1 MASDVQIA
9 NLALAR
15 ISQDQII
22 ALSDDSPSARFCN
35 AFFDQAR
42 EECLQ
47 SNPWRFAIKTA
58 TLSQLTTTPLLEW
71 AEEYQIPSDCLRV
84 LSLNGCGPHDRS
96 DYFEIQGKK
105 LLTDEVTA
113 TIKYVWRVTDGSYYH
128 PLFVSALSC
137 LLASL
142 IAKPL
147 TGDEKAATSLLT
159 EYARLTGPEARRVD
173 AYLGHRRPA
182 LPAETSE
189 LVAARFRGGANDG
202 GIYRTV

>member
-15 ISQDQII
+15 ISQDQIL

-42 EECLQ
+42 EEVLQ

-58 TLSQLTTTPLLEW
+58 TLSKLTTTPLLEW
-71 AEEYQIPSDCLRV
+71 EFEYQLPSDNLRV
-84 LSLNGCGPHDRS
+84 LSLNGSGPHDRS
-96 DYFEIQGKK
+96 DYFEIQGKT
-105 LLTDEVTA
+105 LLTDEGSA
-113 TIKYVWRVTDGSYYH
+113 IIKYVFRVTDGSFYH

-137 LLASL
+137 QLAAM

-147 TGDEKAATSLLT
+147 TGDEKMASSLLM

-182 LPAETSE
+182 LPAVTSE
-189 LVAARFRGGANDG
+189 LVAARRVYSSGG
-202 GIYRTV
+202 GIYRTL